1 MQRHTYLVLLI
12 HTSLTEAEI
21 VTFVQNQV
29 MKLGGNA
36 SPGQGQL
43 WRGNLEA
50 GKKHGKVY
58 RIPKLALGACC
69 QVLAIQKFIEG
80 QALISLSTLRRFLS
94 FYHHGRRLPQ
104 NSFRRPL

>member
-29 MKLGGNA
+29 MKLGGKRKVR
-36 SPGQGQL
+36 GQGQL

-69 QVLAIQKFIEG
+69 QVLAIQK
-80 QALISLSTLRRFLS
+80 SLK
-94 FYHHGRRLPQ
+94 GRH
-104 NSFRRPL
+104 